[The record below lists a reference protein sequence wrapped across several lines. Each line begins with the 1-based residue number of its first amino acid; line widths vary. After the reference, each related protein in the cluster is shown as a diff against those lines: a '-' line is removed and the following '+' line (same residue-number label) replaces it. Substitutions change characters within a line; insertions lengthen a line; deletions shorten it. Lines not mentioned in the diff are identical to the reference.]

1 MALDLN
7 SLKTEAEAVV
17 NEATSLV
24 DLADKWANRVRPL
37 LVAVP
42 GVGSEAATV
51 ISVLDMLDKALHE
64 AKSVL
69 ADL

>member
-1 MALDLN
+1 MDIS
-7 SLKTEAEAVV
+7 SLKTEAEAVI

-24 DLADKWANRVRPL
+24 DLADKWADRVRPL

-42 GVGSEAATV
+42 GVGTEAATV
-51 ISVLDMLDKALHE
+51 VSVLDALDKALHE
-64 AKSVL
+64 AKNVL

>member
-42 GVGSEAATV
+42 GVGTEAATV